1 MVLCFVGK
9 PLARKF
15 TEPFEQKG
23 YSTIT
28 VTLQDQSWV
37 EAGRFDVVIVSPE
50 GVASPE
56 MDKLLTRLRGR
67 QKRVVLILKEKDR
80 HAVHTAMALGIYDIL
95 FEPVDVETLLSCLQ
109 KPSSFSDALALL
121 DPSQKKSV
129 LGEQQPSQELFAP
142 DNTVLQRGRV
152 AVFWSANGGEGK
164 TTLAASFV
172 RKLAAQ
178 TGKEV
183 VVADLKEVTPH
194 LHLVFG
200 TEKTPKKGFAESL
213 ASKDWGTAAM
223 RDWVRKAADRVWLF
237 SGFGV
242 DEFHLVG
249 AESLEKLI
257 VSLRNEF
264 PYVIV
269 EVNGGIAFASTV
281 AGLSQG
287 DRIYVPVLPTWAS
300 VQDTRDVLAFV
311 SGKWGL
317 DIKRV
322 AAVLNRT
329 RFGSEID
336 LAAASAALPVR
347 VIGEVGENKFTRL
360 NFMIADFVTP
370 KAEGE

>member
-1 MVLCFVGK
+1 
-9 PLARKF
+9 
-15 TEPFEQKG
+15 
-23 YSTIT
+23 
-28 VTLQDQSWV
+28 
-37 EAGRFDVVIVSPE
+37 
-50 GVASPE
+50 
-56 MDKLLTRLRGR
+56 
-67 QKRVVLILKEKDR
+67 
-80 HAVHTAMALGIYDIL
+80 
-95 FEPVDVETLLSCLQ
+95 
-109 KPSSFSDALALL
+109 
-121 DPSQKKSV
+121 
-129 LGEQQPSQELFAP
+129 
-142 DNTVLQRGRV
+142 
-152 AVFWSANGGEGK
+152 
-164 TTLAASFV
+164 
-172 RKLAAQ
+172 
-178 TGKEV
+178 
-183 VVADLKEVTPH
+183 
-194 LHLVFG
+194 
-200 TEKTPKKGFAESL
+200 
-213 ASKDWGTAAM
+213 M

-249 AESLEKLI
+249 VESLEKLI